1 MILDCV
7 GGPYLTKNVDA
18 LAIDGRLFI
27 IGMQGGPKGEL
38 NLATVLA
45 KRLTVAG
52 ILYFLD
58 LGVFV
63 LGTIVRDLNIWFWDF
78 LATSCESVYNMI

>member
-1 MILDCV
+1 
-7 GGPYLTKNVDA
+7 LTKNVDA